1 MHACILN
8 KPNRDSARH
17 VILLCLLFLVA
28 ISGCRKSTTTEANL
42 PFQER
47 YNQVYGADTLQ
58 QYDLFLPEGR
68 DHQTEIILV
77 IHGGGWISGKKEEW
91 NYYAQRF
98 CDFGFAAISMNYRL
112 ANDSIHYLEML
123 DDIDSMIMCI
133 SRNTD
138 TWGIGSGRIALFG
151 YSAGGHLALLYSY
164 SRDKGQNI
172 SSVISLAGPT
182 DVQDSLLWESPGLY
196 NNIVL
201 MTGDPDPA
209 DWHPANPVSCISAAN
224 AATLLIHGTN
234 DSIVPFSQSVK
245 LNQLLAASF
254 TPVQLLLLED
264 ETHFFSAAATEIFL
278 NATKQFLD
286 ENNRGNQLL
295 VP

>member
-1 MHACILN
+1 MYSCILS
-8 KPNRDSARH
+8 KPYRNSARY
-17 VILLCLLFLVA
+17 VILLCLLFLVTL
-28 ISGCRKSTTTEANL
+28 SGCRKSTTTVENL
-42 PFQER
+42 PYQER

-77 IHGGGWISGKKEEW
+77 IHGGGWISGTKEEW

-112 ANDSIHYLEML
+112 ANDSIHYHEML
-123 DDIDSMIMCI
+123 DDIDSMIMCV
-133 SRNTD
+133 SRNID
-138 TWGIGSGRIALFG
+138 KWGIGSGRIALFG

-164 SRDKGQNI
+164 SRDKERNI

-182 DVQDSLLWESPGLY
+182 DLKDSLLWESPGLY
-196 NNIVL
+196 DNIVL

-209 DWHPANPVSCISAAN
+209 DWFPANPVSYVSPAN
-224 AATLLIHGTN
+224 TATLLIHGTN

-245 LNQLLAASF
+245 LNQLLTASF
-254 TPVQLLLLED
+254 APVKLLLLEN
-264 ETHFFSAAATEIFL
+264 ETHFFSAAATEKFL
-278 NATKQFLD
+278 NETKQFLD
-286 ENNRGNQLL
+286 ENSK
-295 VP
+295 